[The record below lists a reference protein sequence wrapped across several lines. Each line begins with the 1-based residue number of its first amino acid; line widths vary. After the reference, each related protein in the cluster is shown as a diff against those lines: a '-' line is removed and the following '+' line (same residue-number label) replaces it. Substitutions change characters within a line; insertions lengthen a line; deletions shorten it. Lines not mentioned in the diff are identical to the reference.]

1 MFLFT
6 CYNKTNRKIGI
17 GNDMK
22 LIRYPQE
29 NSSTELQQEILRL
42 EGTAWPTDDKEEIFP
57 SAPDTYVTS
66 FILLDYRQVICHVGV
81 RKKAITHR
89 GIDYLAY
96 GLSEVVTHPDYQQ
109 QGFGTSLIQ
118 KAADFIL
125 SEKPDISIF
134 TCKPNYVKFYTNG
147 GWQVSNNACLVGGTK
162 QAPFRS
168 DDLGLVTMIR
178 FISNKSIL
186 HQQDFENTDI
196 VLELGMNQLW

>member
-1 MFLFT
+1 
-6 CYNKTNRKIGI
+6 
-17 GNDMK
+17 MK

-109 QGFGTSLIQ
+109 QGFGTSLILKKQQILFCQ
-118 KAADFIL
+118 KN
-125 SEKPDISIF
+125 PISVF
-134 TCKPNYVKFYTNG
+134 SP
-147 GWQVSNNACLVGGTK
+147 VSQT
-162 QAPFRS
+162 
-168 DDLGLVTMIR
+168 T
-178 FISNKSIL
+178 
-186 HQQDFENTDI
+186 
-196 VLELGMNQLW
+196 